1 MFDYEQFFI
10 HVDDHEKRLHNTRY
24 VRKPNDPLSLTN
36 LTPDDVDYE
45 MQQGKNREMIEICGI
60 TQEGFE
66 HFCRKYGQTYRH
78 ISLFKC
84 QLISDLSPLGEL
96 PNLEYVDIY
105 WNIRSDKLWDMS
117 RNVNLKALHISDCK
131 KMTYDPQLLTTAP
144 ALEDVSF
151 TGIAFGTYPMKSL
164 EVFAHIPTLRNLG
177 LRRIKPEDK
186 TAYFLDTATELETYE
201 FDPGMYTTEEIA
213 RMVARRPDVGGN
225 FFRAYGQAYPGSRTY
240 FRVSGYRK
248 PELELP
254 RQQKALDKH
263 VAYFNALVEQYR
275 QEAQSE

>member
-10 HVDDHEKRLHNTRY
+10 HTSDHEKRLFNTRY
-24 VRKPNDPLSLTN
+24 IRKPSDPLSLTN

-45 MQQGKNREMIEICGI
+45 TQQGKNRDMIEICGI

-66 HFCRKYGQTYRH
+66 HFCKVYGQTYRY

-84 QLISDLSPLGEL
+84 QLLSDLSPLGEL

-117 RNVNLKALHISDCK
+117 KNVNLKAIAISDCK
-131 KMTYDPQLLTTAP
+131 KMTYDPQLLKTA
-144 ALEDVSF
+144 ASVEDI
-151 TGIAFGTYPMKSL
+151 TFGGSVFNAYPMKSL
-164 EVFAHIPTLRNLG
+164 EVFAHIPTLHNLR
-177 LRRIKPEDK
+177 LYDIKPEDK
-186 TAYFLDTATELETYE
+186 TAYFLDTAPDLETYE

-213 RMVARRPDVGGN
+213 RMVAKRPDVGGR
-225 FFRAYGQAYPGSRTY
+225 FFRAYGPAHIGSKR
-240 FRVSGYRK
+240 FMRVSGYRK

-254 RQQKALDKH
+254 RQQKVLDKH

-275 QEAQSE
+275 QEEQS

>member
-1 MFDYEQFFI
+1 MFDDEQFFI
-10 HVDDHEKRLHNTRY
+10 HMSEYEKRLFNSRY
-24 VRKPNDPLSLTN
+24 IRKPDDPLSLTN

-45 MQQGKNREMIEICGI
+45 MQQGKNREKIRICGI

-66 HFCRKYGQTYRH
+66 HFCRMYGQTYRH

-84 QLISDLSPLGEL
+84 QTLSDLSPLGEL

-117 RNVNLKALHISDCK
+117 KNVNLKAIAISDCK
-131 KMTYDPQLLTTAP
+131 KMTYDPQLVKTAP
-144 ALEDVSF
+144 ALEDISIS
-151 TGIAFGTYPMKSL
+151 GIAFGTYPMKSL
-164 EVFAHIPTLRNLG
+164 EVFAHVPTLKNLR
-177 LRRIKPEDK
+177 LRRIKPEDR
-186 TAYFLDTATELETYE
+186 TAYFLDTAPDLETYE

-213 RMVARRPDVGGN
+213 RMVAKRPDVGGN
-225 FFRAYGQAYPGSRTY
+225 FFRAYGQANPGTRTF

-248 PELELP
+248 PELQLP

-263 VAYFNALVEQYR
+263 VEYFNALVEQYR
-275 QEAQSE
+275 QEEQK

>member
-10 HVDDHEKRLHNTRY
+10 HTSDDEKRLFNTRY
-24 VRKPNDPLSLTN
+24 IRKPSDPLSLTN

-45 MQQGKNREMIEICGI
+45 MQQGKNRDMIEICGI

-66 HFCRKYGQTYRH
+66 HFCKVYGRTYRY

-84 QLISDLSPLGEL
+84 QTLSDLSPLGEL

-117 RNVNLKALHISDCK
+117 KNVNLKAIAISDCK
-131 KMTYDPQLLTTAP
+131 KMTYDPQLLKTAP
-144 ALEDVSF
+144 SVEDI
-151 TGIAFGTYPMKSL
+151 TFGGSVFNAYPMKSL
-164 EVFAHIPTLRNLG
+164 EVFAHIPTLHNLR
-177 LRRIKPEDK
+177 LYDIKPEDK
-186 TAYFLDTATELETYE
+186 TAYFLDTAPDLETYE

-213 RMVARRPDVGGN
+213 RMVAKRPDVGGR
-225 FFRAYGQAYPGSRTY
+225 FFRAYGPAHIGSKR
-240 FRVSGYRK
+240 FMRVSGYRK

-275 QEAQSE
+275 QEERE

>member
-10 HVDDHEKRLHNTRY
+10 HTSEHEKRLFNTRY
-24 VRKPNDPLSLTN
+24 IRKPSDPLSLTN
-36 LTPDDVDYE
+36 LAPDDVDYE
-45 MQQGKNREMIEICGI
+45 MQQGKSRDMIEICGI

-66 HFCRKYGQTYRH
+66 HFCKKYGQTYRH

-84 QLISDLSPLGEL
+84 QTLMDLSPLGEL
-96 PNLEYVDIY
+96 LNLEYVDIY

-117 RNVNLKALHISDCK
+117 HNVNLKAIAISDCK
-131 KMTYDPQLLTTAP
+131 KMTYDPQMLKTAP

-151 TGIAFGTYPMKSL
+151 CGQADGTYPMKSL
-164 EVFAHIPTLRNLG
+164 AVFANIPTLRNVRLY
-177 LRRIKPEDK
+177 RIRPEDK
-186 TAYFLDTATELETYE
+186 TAFFLDTAPNLETYD

-213 RMVARRPDVGGN
+213 RMVAHRPDVGGR
-225 FFRAYGQAYPGSRTY
+225 FFRAYGPAHLGSKR
-240 FRVSGYRK
+240 FMRVSGYRK

-275 QEAQSE
+275 LEGKE

>member
-36 LTPDDVDYE
+36 LTPADVDYE
-45 MQQGKNREMIEICGI
+45 MQQGKNPEMIEICGI

-66 HFCRKYGQTYRH
+66 YFCRQYGQTYRH

-84 QLISDLSPLGEL
+84 QLLSDLSPLGEL

-105 WNIRSDKLWDMS
+105 WNIRSDKLWNMS

-131 KMTYDPQLLTTAP
+131 KMTYDPQLLATAP
-144 ALEDVSF
+144 TLEDVGFS
-151 TGIAFGTYPMKSL
+151 GIAFGSYPMKSL
-164 EVFAHIPTLRNLG
+164 EVFANIPTLRNVG
-177 LRRIKPEDK
+177 LYRIKPEDK
-186 TAYFLDTATELETYE
+186 TAYFLDTAPDLETYE

-213 RMVARRPDVGGN
+213 YMVAKRPDVGGR
-225 FFRAYGQAYPGSRTY
+225 FFRAYGPAHPGSKI
-240 FRVSGYRK
+240 FMRVSGYRK
-248 PELELP
+248 PELEIP

-275 QEAQSE
+275 QEAQQK

>member
-10 HVDDHEKRLHNTRY
+10 HTSDREKRLFNTRY
-24 VRKPNDPLSLTN
+24 IRKANDPLSLTN

-66 HFCRKYGQTYRH
+66 HFCRQYGQTYRY
-78 ISLFKC
+78 IGLFKC
-84 QLISDLSPLGEL
+84 QMLRDLSPLGDL

-117 RNVNLKALHISDCK
+117 QNEKLRAIAIQDCK
-131 KMTYDPQLLTTAP
+131 KMTYDPQLLRTAP
-144 ALEDVSF
+144 ALEDVTF
-151 TGIAFGTYPMKSL
+151 CGQAFGTYPMKSL
-164 EVFAHIPTLRNLG
+164 EVFANIPTLLNVQ

-186 TAYFLDTATELETYE
+186 TAYFLDTAPDLETYE

-213 RMVARRPDVGGN
+213 RMVAKRPDVGGR
-225 FFRAYGQAYPGSRTY
+225 FFRAYGPAHLGSKC
-240 FRVSGYRK
+240 FMRVSGYRK
-248 PELELP
+248 PELEIP

-263 VAYFNALVEQYR
+263 VAYFNALVEKYR
-275 QEAQSE
+275 QEEQP